1 MSALR
6 EVAAPLEV
14 RVSGRTLRAEVPYGE
29 RARDRAE
36 QFAPGSLRVRPDAVL
51 NLQHDRMFEVASRE
65 RRTLRLT
72 DGPDAMLL
80 EADLQ
85 GAPLDLVRRGALRG
99 ISPEFYARRERRE
112 AGLRVIEHAD
122 VPAFGLVDIGSYATP
137 LELRRRSNAWKG
149 AWLNAVIP
157 EGHQCSCECAG
168 RDCQMVVF
176 ERGSLEELVDDDA
189 ADVVATSGR
198 LVPENILGS
207 KAAGTLL
214 LAHTSAGVALGLT
227 EARTPAAASVRAA
240 AAVSEIHARPLIDV
254 EASESTVSDG
264 VRTYTAAHVTA
275 ILVKTAPPDRRI
287 GWEPAD
293 IDGADPE
300 ARAHRRRLWL

>member
-14 RVSGRTLRAEVPYGE
+14 RVSGRTLRAEVLYGE

-36 QFAPGSLRVRPDAVL
+36 QFAPGSLRPTWPVTM
-51 NLQHDRMFEVASRE
+51 NLQHDRAIEVATSADRS
-65 RRTLRLT
+65 LRLRDT
-72 DGPDAMLL
+72 PDAMIV
-80 EADLQ
+80 EAEL
-85 GAPLDLVRRGALRG
+85 RGAALELVQRG
-99 ISPEFYARRERRE
+99 TLTGVSPEMYVREHRSE
-112 AGLRVIEHAD
+112 GGLRVIERAD
-122 VPAFGLVDIGSYATP
+122 LPAFGLVDRGSYATP